1 MDMRRSSDEVVDRE
15 QAVYSSVTSSA
26 ILSRRMIGRGVLFLI
41 SLVYPFYLG
50 IVEVRIRKM
59 ARNVVGKEP
68 ATAGEKQKNPV

>member
-1 MDMRRSSDEVVDRE
+1 MRSSSDEVVDRE

-41 SLVYPFYLG
+41 SLVYPFYLC

-59 ARNVVGKEP
+59 ARTVVVGKEP